1 MKIGCVLLA
10 AGAGVRFGG
19 DKLKACVAGK
29 TMLENILSK
38 LPAELFDKC
47 VIVAAD
53 SSLLETAK
61 TYGISG
67 VINNRPELGIARSI
81 RMGLKPLLDMDACMF
96 CVSDQP
102 FLKGE
107 TIRAMLENYTPG
119 TMLSL
124 AHGGKRGNPVLF
136 PSSLFGELLRL
147 RRSQFGTHVI
157 HAHPELLKLY
167 ETADPLELKD
177 IDTREELAR
186 LENSAASH
194 VDTPQK
200 PC

>member
-1 MKIGCVLLA
+1 MNVGCVLLA

-19 DKLKACVAGK
+19 DKLKALIGGRTV
-29 TMLENILSK
+29 LEIILSK
-38 LPAELFDKC
+38 LPVDRFAKC

-53 SSLLETAK
+53 NDLLQTAGE
-61 TYGISG
+61 YGIGG

-107 TIRAMLENYTPG
+107 TIRGMLEKYTPG

-124 AHGGKRGNPVLF
+124 AHGGKRGNPVIF

-147 RRSQFGTHVI
+147 PRSEFGTYVI
-157 HAHPELLKLY
+157 HAHPELLELY
-167 ETADPLELKD
+167 ETADPLELAD
-177 IDTREELAR
+177 IDTKEELAR
-186 LENSAASH
+186 HLAAASA
-194 VDTPQK
+194 VDAPEEQD
-200 PC
+200 